1 MSGRPVKFHFKG
13 GGEVTVV
20 DMGYIDLDIVKNSF
34 DNGEAIHVKNVHIA
48 PNEVLYYEE
57 G

>member
-1 MSGRPVKFHFKG
+1 MSGRPIKFHFRG
-13 GGEVTVV
+13 GGEVIVV
-20 DMGYIDLDIVKNSF
+20 DMNYIDLDIVKNSF